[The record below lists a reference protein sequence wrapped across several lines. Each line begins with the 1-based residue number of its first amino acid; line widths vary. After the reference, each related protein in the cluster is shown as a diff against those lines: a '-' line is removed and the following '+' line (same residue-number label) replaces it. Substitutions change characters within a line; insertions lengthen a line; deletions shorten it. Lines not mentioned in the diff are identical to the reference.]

1 MEETTQCQPAAAEEN
16 INQIFTENGESLTQK
31 FVKMNANDSEKI
43 EEDRLEKSEDVSVG
57 KTSMLLGSSPEL
69 ERYPSRVE
77 VAALP
82 LLSTALYS
90 DQGYDK
96 DILEEIILDKAANHN
111 MVIKDEDQNEI
122 KESKVIPDVVIGETD
137 PNSRPT
143 SGKKTEDNN
152 EVKDSELPQAIGEV
166 LNEKKK
172 SKLNSSSCE
181 LKETDLGHI
190 RDIFAM
196 FDNEKSGTIMASQVG
211 EMIRSVGLDLTL

>member
-1 MEETTQCQPAAAEEN
+1 M
-16 INQIFTENGESLTQK
+16 L
-31 FVKMNANDSEKI
+31 
-43 EEDRLEKSEDVSVG
+43 
-57 KTSMLLGSSPEL
+57 KT
-69 ERYPSRVE
+69 RR
-77 VAALP
+77 AL
-82 LLSTALYS
+82 
-90 DQGYDK
+90 
-96 DILEEIILDKAANHN
+96 
-111 MVIKDEDQNEI
+111 KDEDQNEI

-211 EMIRSVGLDLTL
+211 EMIRSVGLCPTDEEIEEITKAILEKNGCSFITLFDILNCSAVQEYNIRSQACEFQKAFETFDTDRDGHLTCEEMLTLLTEVGNMRLTVEEAQDLVAMVDTEQTDKLDYMQFVRLFTQ